1 MLSALPLRIGMTG
14 TLVLGQH
21 FCRQI
26 RLLFDKIF
34 RELWTLAKLVADNF
48 VHSNQLPLL
57 QVVENLGIGVCASAL
72 YCLNLFPRRISYRR
86 PLSSHQPSIL

>member
-1 MLSALPLRIGMTG
+1 MLSALPLRFGMTR

-26 RLLFDKIF
+26 RLLFDKLS
-34 RELWTLAKLVADNF
+34 REFWTLAKFVAYDF

-57 QVVENLGIGVCASAL
+57 QIVENLGIGVCASAL
-72 YCLNLFPRRISYRR
+72 YCLKLFPRCISYRR
-86 PLSSHQPSIL
+86 PLQDH